1 MSFFKG
7 TNTITPWINVV
18 TDQNANNNY
27 FSPVGTDVAQAVN
40 TAIALANASDKGA
53 VIFIPPGRYYVNSAF
68 DAIQANFVRIV
79 GAGSGLTTLVCN
91 GTSNVFTFGYK
102 STGENMVMLGIQGL
116 RIECNTKTAGYVF
129 RARGVD
135 YVTLSDIYVDSP
147 FDGILTEGPCYN
159 ILLRDVTLQT
169 VRGNYGWWIKGY
181 GRDELISPYTS
192 SAHAQIIKFY
202 NVTIEGQNTAS
213 TPTSRLLCAEGANY
227 SLYADTIRLIGGG
240 TGLTLRSNAE
250 GTSTSY
256 GEFFH
261 CVNMF
266 IANSYVMGANI
277 SAHNDV
283 ELTNITVANCA
294 TGPGMHFNTRSN
306 NIRIVNGSVYD
317 NFNEGIIFQGNTMTM
332 SSVDVFNNS
341 RRGLNSNS
349 GILITTGANGFT
361 MVGSSSGNT
370 SSRSVVENQQYGIN
384 FAAGARVIAVGCRF
398 VGNATRGVNGTL
410 TANAGNLFS

>member
-7 TNTITPWINVV
+7 TKTITPWINVV
-18 TDQNANNNY
+18 TDYNANNNY
-27 FSPVGTDVAQAVN
+27 SYTAGEDIAQAVN
-40 TAIALANASDKGA
+40 TAIQLASASDKGA
-53 VIFIPPGRYYVNSAF
+53 VIFIPPGRYYVNSQF
-68 DAIQANFVRIV
+68 DTIQNNFVRIV
-79 GAGSGLTTLVCN
+79 GAGSGQTTLVCN
-91 GTSNVFTFGYK
+91 GTSNVFSFGYK
-102 STGENMVMLGIQGL
+102 ADGNNMIMTGIQGL
-116 RIECNTKTAGYVF
+116 KIECNTKTQGYVF

-135 YVTLSDIYVDSP
+135 YVTLSDVYIDSP
-147 FDGILTEGPCYN
+147 VDGILTEGPCFN
-159 ILLRDVTLQT
+159 ILLRDVTIND
-169 VRGNYGWWIKGY
+169 VRGSYGWWIKGY
-181 GRDELISPYTS
+181 GRDQIISPYTRE
-192 SAHAQIIKFY
+192 AHAQIIKFY
-202 NVTIEGQNTAS
+202 NVSIQGNNNS
-213 TPTSRLLCAEGANY
+213 SRLLSADGANY

-266 IANSYVMGANI
+266 IANNYVMGANI

-294 TGPGMHFNTRSN
+294 TGPGMHFGTKSN
-306 NIRIVNGSVYD
+306 NIRIVNGSIYD
-317 NFNEGIIFQGNTMTM
+317 NWTEGIIFQGNTMTM

-341 RRGLNSNS
+341 RKGLNSNS
-349 GILITTGANGFT
+349 GVLITTGANGFT
-361 MVGSSSGNT
+361 MVGCSSGNT
-370 SSRSVVENQQYGIN
+370 SSRSVAENQQYGIN